1 MTEFQ
6 VLNVSLGMN
15 VTLKGVTVW
24 IRLKENEDRVSER
37 LERLENLSREGK
49 PERGMKERCK

>member
-6 VLNVSLGMN
+6 ELNVSLGMN

-49 PERGMKERCK
+49 PESGMKERCK